1 MKNEMEYLELK
12 NRIWEFNE
20 NSPLGLSVISVYFY
34 LLKIGSDVGYTKF
47 TVSDSKISRE
57 LKMTRKTVKVCKE
70 RLRKFGIITYQSRSG
85 IPSDFQLNSD
95 YPLIFK
101 DGFEKPEVQ
110 SEILEFKKAQKK
122 VEPKVVEVNSIKKR
136 TQQISNNVETGKNIP
151 SIEEF
156 LEYAQSLEMY
166 DPQLDFEI
174 QLKYKNWR
182 SNSWKNSANRPITD
196 WKSTL
201 KSVLPYL
208 KNSSQNNSLSIKT
221 IPAITPPKLSNL

>member
-1 MKNEMEYLELK
+1 MKFSYLEFTH
-12 NRIWEFNE
+12 RIWEFNK
-20 NSPLGLSVISVYFY
+20 NRPLGLSAISVYFY
-34 LLKIGSDVGYTKF
+34 LLKIGSEVGYTKF

-70 RLRKFGIITYQSRSG
+70 RLRKFGIISYESKNG
-85 IPSDFQLNSD
+85 IPSNFQLNSD

-101 DGFEKPEVQ
+101 DAFEEPEVQ
-110 SEILEFKKAQKK
+110 SKIIEFEEFQKK
-122 VEPKVVEVNSIKKR
+122 VEPKVLEVNSIKKNI
-136 TQQISNNVETGKNIP
+136 QQISSSIETNKNIP

-156 LEYAQSLEMY
+156 LEYAQTLETY
-166 DPQLDFEI
+166 EPQIDFEI
-174 QLKYKNWR
+174 HSKYDNWI

-208 KNSSQNNSLSIKT
+208 KNSTLNNALSIKT
-221 IPAITPPKLSNL
+221 IPKITPPKLSNV